1 MGDPKKMR
9 PKVKAPRKV
18 WDPERIRNESALKR
32 EYGLT
37 KTKELWTA
45 LAELKKTRRTARK
58 LLSLGEE
65 GELNGQ
71 KIITKLQR
79 LGIGKKDML
88 LEDILALTVRDFLDR
103 RLQTVVLKRGLA
115 RTMKQSRQLIT
126 HGFVSINGKRVT
138 IPSYMVTVEEE
149 QTVSYFK
156 AIDIAPP
163 QPKAKA
169 IKEAEAKVQA
179 SAENKEDEV
188 KEEKPVEETGE
199 EKSEEKKDEPKKD
212 EKKPEAKEEK
222 KE

>member
-9 PKVKAPRKV
+9 PKVKAPRKI
-18 WDPERIRNESALKR
+18 WDPERIRSESALKR

-37 KTKELWTA
+37 KTRELWTA
-45 LAELKKTRRTARK
+45 LSELKRTRRTARK

-65 GELNGQ
+65 GEMRGQ

-79 LGIGKKDML
+79 LGIGKNDMK
-88 LEDILALTVRDFLDR
+88 LEDILALTVRDYLDR

-126 HGFVSINGKRVT
+126 HGFVSINGRRVT
-138 IPSYMVTVEEE
+138 IPSYMVLVEEE

-163 QPKAKA
+163 QPKAKVG
-169 IKEAEAKVQA
+169 KRDAEPESQA
-179 SAENKEDEV
+179 SA
-188 KEEKPVEETGE
+188 PVEHEAQNKVE
-199 EKSEEKKDEPKKD
+199 ENKDEPQENKD
-212 EKKPEAKEEK
+212 GKPEAKKEEK